1 MNESDNNI
9 LLVCVLVVLLMVG
22 GGIFLLVSHGES
34 PADQL
39 EPGPGFTADEIAAI
53 IAAANDDD
61 SATGAGS
68 PQSAFAA
75 DGLSGGA
82 GAESAARGAASHPEN
97 AVNMGISGGL
107 TTAGEGGHE
116 ISAFAEA
123 DSEARPA
130 ADNADNA
137 GQGGA
142 LSPSGDDFPADRAA
156 FVEQI
161 IAGRAALTSGQKEAA
176 ADIIDRLEELYDQ
189 YAPRIQ
195 KERQAQLDAYA
206 EAYRLNVT
214 PQQAA
219 DLELHWLQYRSSA
232 MLPYLEARI
241 KLTRELLPLL
251 DEHRRSI
258 FNADLHRLEVQRLQY
273 QKAVEGEVMR

>member
-9 LLVCVLVVLLMVG
+9 LLVCVLVVLFMVG
-22 GGIFLLVSHGES
+22 GGIFLLLSYSS
-34 PADQL
+34 PADEL
-39 EPGPGFTADEIAAI
+39 EPEPTLTAGEIAAI
-53 IAAANDDD
+53 IADADDNG

-68 PQSAFAA
+68 AQPAFAA
-75 DGLSGGA
+75 DGQSPASVSAIAGVGGI
-82 GAESAARGAASHPEN
+82 ELQPQN

-107 TTAGEGGHE
+107 TTAGEGGYE
-116 ISAFAEA
+116 ISAAAET
-123 DSEARPA
+123 DSDSHPA

-142 LSPSGDDFPADRAA
+142 LSPADDDFPADRAA
-156 FVEQI
+156 FVERI
-161 IAGRAALTSGQKEAA
+161 IAGRDALTPGQKEAA
-176 ADIIDRLEELYDQ
+176 AGIIARLEELYDQ

-195 KERQAQLDAYA
+195 KDRQEQLDAYA

-219 DLELHWLQYRSSA
+219 DLELHWLQYRSSV